1 MTKNKNYSTKSM
13 TAFARHQ
20 GEAPGATFTWELKSV
35 NHRYLENSFKLPE
48 SFRYL
53 EIQLRDKLR
62 SRLAR
67 GKVDVHLQFERAQA
81 EAELAVN
88 SARVAELM
96 QAVASI
102 NEQCG
107 LNAKPTAWQILQSNG
122 VLQQQEF
129 GTEEV
134 EQSLLQHFDLAV
146 AELIKARQ
154 AEGEKL
160 AALIGERLGEIGQL
174 ADRVEQLIPEI
185 VSTQREK
192 LQTRMAELQLDIEP
206 ERLAQEAAIYAQK
219 VDVAEEVDRLRAHIA
234 EVEKTLCSG
243 EPCGRRLD
251 FLMQELNRE
260 ANTLGSKSV
269 HVDTSQGAVDL
280 KVYIEQMRE
289 QVQNIE

>member
-1 MTKNKNYSTKSM
+1 VTPNKNYSTKSM
-13 TAFARHQ
+13 TAFARFQ
-20 GEAPGATFTWELKSV
+20 GEAPGVTFTWELKSV

-53 EIQLRDKLR
+53 EVQLRDMLR

-67 GKVDVHLQFERAQA
+67 GKVDVHLQFERGQS
-81 EAELAVN
+81 EVGLVVN
-88 SARVAELM
+88 AARVEELM
-96 QAVASI
+96 QAVSSI

-107 LNAKPTAWQILQSNG
+107 LDAKPTAWQLLQSTG
-122 VLQQQEF
+122 VLQQQES
-129 GTEEV
+129 GEEAV
-134 EQSLLQHFDLAV
+134 EKALLQGFDLAV
-146 AELIKARQ
+146 TELIKARE

-160 AALIGERLGEIGQL
+160 AVLIGERLSEISQL
-174 ADRVEQLIPEI
+174 TGRVEQLIPEI
-185 VSTQREK
+185 VSTQRER
-192 LQTRMAELQLDIEP
+192 LQARMAELQLDIDP

-234 EVEKTLCSG
+234 EVEKALCG
-243 EPCGRRLD
+243 GKPCGRRLD